1 MLSVTCNGEMRF
13 PRHLNARFSDLFGA
27 GDAVSRSMLRGW
39 RTASSVARDATY
51 YWNGSSSRVWAWPS
65 SPQASS
71 LQFGHGCY
79 DAGIAAA
86 GSKNVILNLAEV
98 NYIDSTG
105 LGALVMCATTLRKA
119 GGDAKLLNLSKRSLE
134 LLVITKLV
142 TVFAL
147 FTDEQDAVN
156 SFFPDREIKAFD
168 ILSYVQQSKREEG

>member
-1 MLSVTCNGEMRF
+1 MALEIQQRTHEEVVILDTKGRLTVGPEATQLREQ
-13 PRHLNARFSDLFGA
+13 
-27 GDAVSRSMLRGW
+27 VSAL
-39 RTASSVARDATY
+39 
-51 YWNGSSSRVWAWPS
+51 
-65 SPQASS
+65 
-71 LQFGHGCY
+71 
-79 DAGIAAA
+79 AAA

-119 GGDAKLLNLSKRSLE
+119 GGDVKLLNLTKRSLE
-134 LLVITKLV
+134 LLVITKLA

-168 ILSYVQQSKREEG
+168 ILSYIQQLKREEG

>member
-1 MLSVTCNGEMRF
+1 MALEIQQRTHEEVVILDIKGRLTVGPEATQLREQ
-13 PRHLNARFSDLFGA
+13 
-27 GDAVSRSMLRGW
+27 VSAL
-39 RTASSVARDATY
+39 
-51 YWNGSSSRVWAWPS
+51 
-65 SPQASS
+65 
-71 LQFGHGCY
+71 
-79 DAGIAAA
+79 AAA

-119 GGDAKLLNLSKRSLE
+119 GGDVKLLNMNKRTLE
-134 LLVITKLV
+134 LLVITKLA

-168 ILSYVQQSKREEG
+168 ILSYVQQLKREEG

>member
-1 MLSVTCNGEMRF
+1 MALEIQQRTHEEVVILDIKGRLTLGPEATQLREQ
-13 PRHLNARFSDLFGA
+13 
-27 GDAVSRSMLRGW
+27 VSAL
-39 RTASSVARDATY
+39 
-51 YWNGSSSRVWAWPS
+51 
-65 SPQASS
+65 
-71 LQFGHGCY
+71 
-79 DAGIAAA
+79 AAA

-119 GGDAKLLNLSKRSLE
+119 GGDVKLLNLNKRTLE
-134 LLVITKLV
+134 LLVITKLA

-168 ILSYVQQSKREEG
+168 ILSYVQQLKREEG

>member
-1 MLSVTCNGEMRF
+1 MALEIQQRTHEEVVILDIKGRLTVGPEATQLREQ
-13 PRHLNARFSDLFGA
+13 
-27 GDAVSRSMLRGW
+27 VSAL
-39 RTASSVARDATY
+39 
-51 YWNGSSSRVWAWPS
+51 
-65 SPQASS
+65 
-71 LQFGHGCY
+71 
-79 DAGIAAA
+79 AAA

-119 GGDAKLLNLSKRSLE
+119 GGDVKLLNLNKRNLE

>member
-1 MLSVTCNGEMRF
+1 MALEIQQRTHEEVVILDTKGRLTVGPEATQLREQ
-13 PRHLNARFSDLFGA
+13 
-27 GDAVSRSMLRGW
+27 VSAL
-39 RTASSVARDATY
+39 
-51 YWNGSSSRVWAWPS
+51 
-65 SPQASS
+65 
-71 LQFGHGCY
+71 
-79 DAGIAAA
+79 AAA

-119 GGDAKLLNLSKRSLE
+119 GGDVKLLNLNKRNLE

-168 ILSYVQQSKREEG
+168 ILSYIQQLKREEG